1 MAFGLGK
8 NSINSLETQFTKAQA
23 ELSAAETAFSNAVQ
37 AIEAP
42 PIELTDEQVGDLVSN
57 KNLTEVRLVQA
68 RAAVRRAEHSL
79 TEARNLAAE
88 KERKAE
94 IDKVTAAGAAAQKL
108 VVEELSAATRG
119 LRRAIRAMAEA
130 DCERLKLNTRLPAEL
145 QISSFEEA
153 LFVTPG
159 QPEREISRDRELLW
173 INPFG
178 GEPYAPEF
186 LKNIHDNGDDTA
198 TLRHLSSGSLRVA
211 DSSIISGR
219 RYFDRVRVQVGVRP
233 YGEYP
238 LAGLLNLPGLAG
250 QPAGWRA
257 MPSASPEQVIAEL
270 DRLKDAALTRPQS
283 REVVERL
290 EVKSPIFK
298 SKDARLAWEEQQ
310 VDAERL
316 DAI

>member
-8 NSINSLETQFTKAQA
+8 NSINSLETQFTKVQA

-108 VVEELSAATRG
+108 VAEELTAATRG

-130 DCERLKLNTRLPAEL
+130 DCERLKLNTRLPAEQ
-145 QISSFEEA
+145 QIASFEEA

-159 QPEREISRDRELLW
+159 QPEQEISRDRELLW

-178 GEPYAPEF
+178 REPYAPEF
-186 LKNIHDNGDDTA
+186 ARLIRDNGDGTA
-198 TLRHLSSGSLRVA
+198 TLRRATGTA
-211 DSSIISGR
+211 DTIR
-219 RYFDRVRVQVGVRP
+219 DQRYFDRVRVQVGVRP

-250 QPAGWRA
+250 QPPGWRA

-283 REVVERL
+283 REIVERL
-290 EVKSPIFK
+290 EAKSPIFK
-298 SKDARLAWEEQQ
+298 SKDARLAFEEQQ
-310 VDAERL
+310 VDTERL